1 MAHDPSHDLSTPSPW
16 VVRWAPLIKTGG
28 AVLDVACG
36 RGRHARYLAGL
47 GHEVTAVDRDPEA
60 LESLRGIPR
69 IHTLHADL
77 ENNQPWPLPGK
88 QFDGIVVTNYLHR
101 PLFPHLIASLAQGGV
116 LIYETFA
123 LGNERYGKP
132 SNPDFLLRPG
142 ELLKAFGSMH
152 VEGFEEGLQQHP
164 KPSQIQRICAIK
176 AASGFI

>member
-1 MAHDPSHDLSTPSPW
+1 MEHDLDTPSHW

-28 AVLDVACG
+28 TVLDVASG

-47 GHEVTAVDRDPEA
+47 DHDVTAVDCDAEA

-69 IHTLHADL
+69 IHSVQADL
-77 ENNQPWPLPGK
+77 ENNQPWPFPGN

-101 PLFPHLIASLAQGGV
+101 PLFPHLLASLAPGGV
-116 LIYETFA
+116 MIYETFA

-142 ELLKAFGSMH
+142 ELLQAFASMD
-152 VEGFEEGLQQHP
+152 VQGFEEGPQEHP
-164 KPSQIQRICAIK
+164 KPALIQRICAIR
-176 AASGFI
+176 ATSGFI

>member
-1 MAHDPSHDLSTPSPW
+1 MAHDPCHDLSTPSPW
-16 VVRWAPLIKTGG
+16 VVRWAPLIKAGG

-47 GHEVTAVDRDPEA
+47 GYEVTAVDRDAEA
-60 LESLRGIPR
+60 LESLRDVAR
-69 IHTLHADL
+69 IRAFHANL
-77 ENNQPWPLPGK
+77 ENDQPWPFPGK
-88 QFDGIVVTNYLHR
+88 QFAGIVVTNYLHR
-101 PLFPHLIASLAQGGV
+101 PLFPQLIASLAQGGV

-132 SNPDFLLRPG
+132 SNPDFLLTPG
-142 ELLKAFGSMH
+142 ELLQAFASLE
-152 VEGFEEGLQQHP
+152 VLGFEEGLQQHP

>member
-1 MAHDPSHDLSTPSPW
+1 MSHHFDTPSPW
-16 VVRWAPLIKTGG
+16 VVRWAPLIKQGG
-28 AVLDVACG
+28 AVLDVASG

-47 GHEVTAVDRDPEA
+47 GHDVTAVDRDAEA

-69 IHTLHADL
+69 IHAVQADL
-77 ENNQPWPLPGK
+77 ENNQPWLFPGE
-88 QFDGIVVTNYLHR
+88 QFAGIVVTNYLHR
-101 PLFPHLIASLAQGGV
+101 PLFPHLLASLAPGGV

-142 ELLKAFGSMH
+142 ELLQAFGSMD
-152 VEGFEEGLQQHP
+152 VQGFEEGPQEHP
-164 KPSQIQRICAIK
+164 KPALIQRICAIK